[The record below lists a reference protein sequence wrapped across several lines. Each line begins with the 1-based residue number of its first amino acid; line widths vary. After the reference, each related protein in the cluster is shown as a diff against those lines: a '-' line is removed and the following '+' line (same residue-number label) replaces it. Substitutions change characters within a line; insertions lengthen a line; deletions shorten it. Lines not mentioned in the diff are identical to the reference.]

1 MGRPTQR
8 RHSSSRIRIPT
19 APITTWIGSIRVAS
33 LMSVMALKAKYR
45 KQPVPTSIST
55 ISYQGMKLTFTWPF
69 LMG

>member
-1 MGRPTQR
+1 M
-8 RHSSSRIRIPT
+8 PT
-19 APITTWIGSIRVAS
+19 APMTTWMGSMRVAS
-33 LMSVMALKAKYR
+33 LISVMALKAKYR